1 MIAAFLLLLSLFPH
15 IGRLLKTC
23 ETRRSSPIDHAESIL
38 TLIQADNKT
47 PITPTSRLTLLPA
60 ELLLHIASFLPPENV
75 ACLALAS
82 KHYYSLLRPE
92 VDLTLPNP
100 KEKQRFLRLL
110 EEDHPELL
118 ACRNCNILYRWRNDK
133 NWLCPRHF
141 RNGHYI
147 LNGHYSAVRSC
158 GVHKTMRVYPEI
170 VDAYL
175 RGSNKG
181 PAYGPQLSGLAHR
194 CEHWSL
200 SVCKRTG
207 CFGKA
212 DNTSMAMEARVVDGK
227 FILHSVNELWLPL
240 PARIPR
246 LSFQGGTGSRRS
258 IVDIEKDFAYAI
270 DQMYFLLG
278 CQHARVVPAIVMDV
292 LQGLHTP
299 SSRSRKCHGLL
310 HCALCATDLRV
321 AVVAESEHRVKISL
335 KVWYCFG
342 GRELEQR
349 TPCERLLLDG
359 SLPFTRPSPSDITT
373 LRVPTR
379 DLERRYSEESDDSA
393 PASEATNPP
402 HSWLHEWDW
411 RYNALHKVVREC
423 RVPDD

>member
-1 MIAAFLLLLSLFPH
+1 
-15 IGRLLKTC
+15 
-23 ETRRSSPIDHAESIL
+23 
-38 TLIQADNKT
+38 
-47 PITPTSRLTLLPA
+47 
-60 ELLLHIASFLPPENV
+60 
-75 ACLALAS
+75 
-82 KHYYSLLRPE
+82 
-92 VDLTLPNP
+92 
-100 KEKQRFLRLL
+100 
-110 EEDHPELL
+110 
-118 ACRNCNILYRWRNDK
+118 
-133 NWLCPRHF
+133 
-141 RNGHYI
+141 
-147 LNGHYSAVRSC
+147 
-158 GVHKTMRVYPEI
+158 
-170 VDAYL
+170 
-175 RGSNKG
+175 
-181 PAYGPQLSGLAHR
+181 
-194 CEHWSL
+194 
-200 SVCKRTG
+200 
-207 CFGKA
+207 
-212 DNTSMAMEARVVDGK
+212 MAMEARVVDDK

-246 LSFQGGTGSRRS
+246 LSFQGGTGSRRF

-270 DQMYFLLG
+270 DQMYHLLG

-292 LQGLHTP
+292 LQ
-299 SSRSRKCHGLL
+299 
-310 HCALCATDLRV
+310 DLRV

-349 TPCERLLLDG
+349 TPCEQLLLDG
-359 SLPFTRPSPSDITT
+359 FLPFTRPSPSDIAT